1 MSTCKVAIVILNWNG
16 KDLLEKFLPSVV
28 SYSTNDGCEVIVA
41 DNGSTDN
48 SLSFLSSHYP
58 TVRQICLDQN
68 YGFTGGYNR
77 ALKLIEAEYY
87 LLLNSDVE
95 VTPQWLAPLIA
106 YMDTNKNT
114 AVCMP
119 KILSY
124 NQKNMFEYAG
134 AAGGFIDKYGYPFCR
149 GRILD
154 SVEEDCNQYNNTTE
168 ILWASGACMLIRSSI
183 FWQAGGFDESFFAHM
198 EEIDLCWR
206 IKRFGYSIA
215 CIPASTVYHLGGGTL
230 SYNNPRKL
238 YYNHRN
244 NLYMLY
250 KNLPKKRFKRRIFS
264 RLMLDGLSGTMY
276 LFSFKFNAF
285 KAIIKAHRDY
295 YRHKPQLKASRKN
308 ILQLAATEKITGI
321 YPHSI
326 ISKFYCA
333 RKRLKF
339 SDLKLNK
346 NK

>member
-1 MSTCKVAIVILNWNG
+1 MSACKVAIVILNWNG
-16 KDLLEKFLPSVV
+16 KDLLEKFLPSVAR
-28 SYSTNDGCEVIVA
+28 YSTNDGCKVYVV
-41 DNGSTDN
+41 DNGSTDD

-58 TVRQICLDQN
+58 TIQQICLDQN

-77 ALKLIEAEYY
+77 ALKQVEAEYY

-95 VTPQWLAPLIA
+95 VTPEWLTPLID
-106 YMDTNKNT
+106 YMDSNKNV
-114 AVCMP
+114 AACMP

-124 NQKNMFEYAG
+124 NQKSMFEYAG

-154 SVEEDCNQYNNTTE
+154 KIEKDNEQYNDTRE
-168 ILWASGACMLIRSSI
+168 ILWASGACMMVRSSI

-206 IKRFGYSIA
+206 IKRLGHGIV
-215 CIPASTVYHLGGGTL
+215 CIPSSTVYHLGGGTL

-250 KNLPKKRFKRRIFS
+250 KNLPQKRLKRRIFS
-264 RLMLDGLSGTMY
+264 RLMLDGVSGAMY
-276 LFSFKFNAF
+276 LLSFKWGAF
-285 KAIIKAHRDY
+285 KSLLKAHRDY
-295 YRHKPQLKASRKN
+295 RKHKPQLKIERDRF
-308 ILQLAATEKITGI
+308 LQLVVSDSIEGV
-321 YPHSI
+321 YPRSI
-326 ISKFYCA
+326 VRKFFGK

-339 SDLKLNK
+339 SDLKFNK
-346 NK
+346 